1 MRLRR
6 LSSHS
11 LLAHYR
17 HWNSVRD
24 LDKSKVTWFR
34 GGRCDGI
41 KARLHVE
48 EEDRDQVDLHVSVGA
63 W

>member
-17 HWNSVRD
+17 QWNSVRD
-24 LDKSKVTWFR
+24 LDKSKVTRFR

-41 KARLHVE
+41 KARLHM
-48 EEDRDQVDLHVSVGA
+48 EEDRYQADLRVSVGT